1 MSNEHPS
8 TTSRQLCDTTTS
20 SQQLTPFPE
29 TDQQPTDGQT
39 TATTTSST
47 SSTSSTTRAR
57 ARAREDHFGEAT
69 EMVNSTT
76 RARARAREGCE
87 LPPIERL
94 HQTRDLYESSV
105 GRMTPIV
112 GQHIERYLQAG
123 MEIDVIDH
131 AIAETAWARRP
142 SANYLF
148 AILRRYFDSEIF
160 TFDTLMDDVARHE
173 ADKQARQARRAA
185 RWYDED
191 DPDPIWF

>member
-1 MSNEHPS
+1 MNHENFS
-8 TTSRQLCDTTTS
+8 TLDQQTCDT
-20 SQQLTPFPE
+20 LTPYPE
-29 TDQQPTDGQT
+29 TDQQPTNGQT
-39 TATTTSST
+39 TTTTST
-47 SSTSSTTRAR
+47 SSTSTST
-57 ARAREDHFGEAT
+57 
-69 EMVNSTT
+69 S

-105 GRMTPIV
+105 GRMTPVV
-112 GQHIERYLQAG
+112 GQQIERYLRSG
-123 MEIDVIDH
+123 MEIDVIEH
-131 AIAETAWARRP
+131 AISETGWARRP

-160 TFDTLMDDVARHE
+160 TYDALMDDLARHE

-191 DPDPIWF
+191 DPSPIWF

>member
-1 MSNEHPS
+1 MNHENFS
-8 TTSRQLCDTTTS
+8 TLDQQTCDT
-20 SQQLTPFPE
+20 LTPYPE
-29 TDQQPTDGQT
+29 TDQQPTNGQT
-39 TATTTSST
+39 TTTTITSST
-47 SSTSSTTRAR
+47 STSTS
-57 ARAREDHFGEAT
+57 
-69 EMVNSTT
+69 

-105 GRMTPIV
+105 GRMTPVV
-112 GQHIERYLQAG
+112 GQQIERYLRSG
-123 MEIDVIDH
+123 MEIDVIEH
-131 AIAETAWARRP
+131 AISETGWARRP

-160 TFDTLMDDVARHE
+160 TYDALMDDLARHE

-191 DPDPIWF
+191 DPNPIWF

>member
-20 SQQLTPFPE
+20 SQQPADPITTNPE
-29 TDQQPTDGQT
+29 TDQPTDQQT
-39 TATTTSST
+39 STTTSSST
-47 SSTSSTTRAR
+47 SSTS
-57 ARAREDHFGEAT
+57 
-69 EMVNSTT
+69 STT

-94 HQTRDLYESSV
+94 HQTRDLYESSI

-123 MEIDVIDH
+123 MEIDVIEH

-160 TFDTLMDDVARHE
+160 TFNTLMDDVARHE

-191 DPDPIWF
+191 EPDPIWF

>member
-1 MSNEHPS
+1 MCNDKLR
-8 TTSRQLCDTTTS
+8 TTNRQTYDTPTTN
-20 SQQLTPFPE
+20 PE
-29 TDQQPTDGQT
+29 TDQTTDQQT
-39 TATTTSST
+39 STTTTSSST
-47 SSTSSTTRAR
+47 SSTS
-57 ARAREDHFGEAT
+57 
-69 EMVNSTT
+69 STT

-94 HQTRDLYESSV
+94 HQTRALYESSV

-123 MEIDVIDH
+123 MEIDVIEH

-191 DPDPIWF
+191 EPDPIWF

>member
-1 MSNEHPS
+1 MNHEKFS
-8 TTSRQLCDTTTS
+8 TLDQQTCDTPTTN
-20 SQQLTPFPE
+20 PE
-29 TDQQPTDGQT
+29 TDQTTDQQT
-39 TATTTSST
+39 STTTTSSST
-47 SSTSSTTRAR
+47 SSTS
-57 ARAREDHFGEAT
+57 
-69 EMVNSTT
+69 STT

-123 MEIDVIDH
+123 MEIDVIEH

-191 DPDPIWF
+191 DPNPIWF

>member
-1 MSNEHPS
+1 MHNNKIR
-8 TTSRQLCDTTTS
+8 TTNQQSCDITS
-20 SQQLTPFPE
+20 SQQPAEPLTTTPE
-29 TDQQPTDGQT
+29 TDQQPTNGQT
-39 TATTTSST
+39 TTTTST
-47 SSTSSTTRAR
+47 SSTSTST
-57 ARAREDHFGEAT
+57 
-69 EMVNSTT
+69 S

-105 GRMTPIV
+105 GRMTPVV
-112 GQHIERYLQAG
+112 GQQIERYLRSG
-123 MEIDVIDH
+123 MEIDVIEH
-131 AIAETAWARRP
+131 AISETGWARRP

-160 TFDTLMDDVARHE
+160 TYDALMDDLARHE

-191 DPDPIWF
+191 DPSPIWF

>member
-1 MSNEHPS
+1 MNHENFS
-8 TTSRQLCDTTTS
+8 TLDQQTCDT
-20 SQQLTPFPE
+20 LTPYPE
-29 TDQQPTDGQT
+29 TDQQPTNGQT
-39 TATTTSST
+39 TTTTST
-47 SSTSSTTRAR
+47 SSTSTST
-57 ARAREDHFGEAT
+57 
-69 EMVNSTT
+69 S

-105 GRMTPIV
+105 GRMTPVV
-112 GQHIERYLQAG
+112 GQQIERYLRSG
-123 MEIDVIDH
+123 MEIDVIEH
-131 AIAETAWARRP
+131 AISETGWARRP

-160 TFDTLMDDVARHE
+160 TYDALMDDLARHE

-191 DPDPIWF
+191 DPNPIWF

>member
-1 MSNEHPS
+1 MNHEKFS
-8 TTSRQLCDTTTS
+8 TLDQQTYDTPTTN
-20 SQQLTPFPE
+20 PE
-29 TDQQPTDGQT
+29 TDQTTDQQT
-39 TATTTSST
+39 STTTTSSST
-47 SSTSSTTRAR
+47 SSTS
-57 ARAREDHFGEAT
+57 
-69 EMVNSTT
+69 STT

-94 HQTRDLYESSV
+94 HQTRALYESSV

-123 MEIDVIDH
+123 MEIDVIEH

-191 DPDPIWF
+191 EPDPIWF

>member
-57 ARAREDHFGEAT
+57 ARARE
-69 EMVNSTT
+69 
-76 RARARAREGCE
+76 GCE

-123 MEIDVIDH
+123 MEIDVIEH
-131 AIAETAWARRP
+131 AIAETGWARRP

-160 TFDTLMDDVARHE
+160 TYNALMDDLARHE